1 MNIEEI
7 KELIEKKQFTKL
19 KEELKEMK
27 SADISTILD
36 ELDKEQ
42 AVIIFRLLSKEKAGM
57 TFSYME
63 TDMREKLIKDLTDTE
78 LKNVLD
84 ELFMDDTVDLIEEM
98 PSNVVTRILRNVDK
112 NDRKVINEL
121 LKYPEDS
128 AGSIMTT
135 EFIDLKEN
143 MTIEQALDRIR
154 QIGTDSETIYTCYV
168 LDQNRKLQGI
178 ISIKELILA
187 KEESLIADNMETNI
201 ISVNTLE
208 DKEEVAKKF
217 DKYDL
222 YALPVVD
229 NENRLV
235 GIVTVDDAINVLQD
249 EAEEDFEKIEQEM
262 KKIIKEDLPLERFEL
277 PRAEAIKLMKDANES
292 YKVELIEELP
302 EEEVISFYKQGEYV
316 DLCAGPHLMST
327 GKVKAVKLLSTS
339 GAYWRGNEKNK
350 MLQRIYGISYPKAS
364 QLDEYLKL
372 LEEAKERDHRK
383 IGKELELFMTHELV
397 GSGLP
402 MYLPHGATIRR
413 TLERYI
419 QDKEI
424 ELGYDHVYTPC
435 LANVELYKASG
446 HWDHYKD
453 DMFPAMKMDNEEMV
467 LRPMNCPHHMLIYKS
482 KTRSYRD
489 LPIRIGELANDF
501 RYENSGA
508 VCGLERVRQ
517 MCQNDAHLFVRPDQ
531 IKEEVGNVLKLIKEV
546 YQKDFG
552 FSADSFKYR
561 LSLRD
566 KKNKEKYIDN
576 DEMWETAEAQLR
588 EILKDMNIDF
598 YEAEGEAAFYGPKID
613 IQIKTALNHD
623 VTIPTCQLDFALPE
637 RFDLNFIGEDNKE
650 HRPVVIHRA
659 ILGSSDRFISFLIE
673 ETKGF
678 FPVWLAPVQVKI
690 LPITDNQIEYAKEI
704 ETELRRHKFRVELDE
719 SNEKIGY
726 KIRKAQL
733 EKVPYMLVLGAKEQE
748 ENIVAVRS
756 RKDGD
761 IGTMKVEEFADKVQK
776 EIDNKVIG

>member
-36 ELDKEQ
+36 GLDKEQ

-168 LDQNRKLQGI
+168 LDKNRKLQGI

-249 EAEEDFEKIEQEM
+249 EAEEDFEKMAAMAPTEESYFETSVFKHAKNRIVWLLILMLSSAITGTIITNYENAFAAVPLLVAFIPMLMDTGGNCGSQSSTLIIRGLATDELEV
-262 KKIIKEDLPLERFEL
+262 KDVFKILWKEIRIAVIVGVSLALINGLRIFVQYKNLQLACTVGLSITVTVILSKSIGCLLPLL
-277 PRAEAIKLMKDANES
+277 AKK
-292 YKVELIEELP
+292 
-302 EEEVISFYKQGEYV
+302 
-316 DLCAGPHLMST
+316 
-327 GKVKAVKLLSTS
+327 
-339 GAYWRGNEKNK
+339 
-350 MLQRIYGISYPKAS
+350 
-364 QLDEYLKL
+364 LKL
-372 LEEAKERDHRK
+372 DPAIMAAPLITTIVD
-383 IGKELELFMTHELV
+383 ILSVLV
-397 GSGLP
+397 YFNIATAIMGL
-402 MYLPHGATIRR
+402 
-413 TLERYI
+413 
-419 QDKEI
+419 
-424 ELGYDHVYTPC
+424 
-435 LANVELYKASG
+435 
-446 HWDHYKD
+446 
-453 DMFPAMKMDNEEMV
+453 
-467 LRPMNCPHHMLIYKS
+467 
-482 KTRSYRD
+482 
-489 LPIRIGELANDF
+489 
-501 RYENSGA
+501 
-508 VCGLERVRQ
+508 
-517 MCQNDAHLFVRPDQ
+517 
-531 IKEEVGNVLKLIKEV
+531 
-546 YQKDFG
+546 
-552 FSADSFKYR
+552 
-561 LSLRD
+561 
-566 KKNKEKYIDN
+566 
-576 DEMWETAEAQLR
+576 
-588 EILKDMNIDF
+588 
-598 YEAEGEAAFYGPKID
+598 
-613 IQIKTALNHD
+613 
-623 VTIPTCQLDFALPE
+623 
-637 RFDLNFIGEDNKE
+637 
-650 HRPVVIHRA
+650 
-659 ILGSSDRFISFLIE
+659 
-673 ETKGF
+673 
-678 FPVWLAPVQVKI
+678 
-690 LPITDNQIEYAKEI
+690 
-704 ETELRRHKFRVELDE
+704 
-719 SNEKIGY
+719 
-726 KIRKAQL
+726 
-733 EKVPYMLVLGAKEQE
+733 
-748 ENIVAVRS
+748 
-756 RKDGD
+756 
-761 IGTMKVEEFADKVQK
+761 
-776 EIDNKVIG
+776 